1 MKGAL
6 DIHRELLGR
15 EILHEI
21 VRLPRVVLNADEI
34 PDVLGIDAGQ
44 VVSVRLYVAGTRVLA
59 AAVPADQV
67 PDLEAVRQAAGVARI
82 RPATIQEVNEATEYA
97 AGLVAP
103 LLLPVDISLYA
114 DPRLGRHD
122 VVYTATGD
130 TGTALGIGI
139 AELLV
144 ATGARIADL
153 VSPSVIDVTDARPGL
168 TVELE
173 V

>member
-34 PDVLGIDAGQ
+34 PDVLGIDASA
-44 VVSVRLYVAGTRVLA
+44 VVSVRLFVAGERMIA
-59 AAVPADQV
+59 AAVPADRA
-67 PDLEAVRQAAGVARI
+67 PDLEAVRQAAGATRV
-82 RPATIQEVNEATEYA
+82 RPATIQEVNEATDYA

-103 LLLPVDISLYA
+103 LLLPPQITLYA
-114 DPRLGRHD
+114 DARLGRHEI
-122 VVYTATGD
+122 VYTATGD
-130 TGTALGIGI
+130 TGTALGIGL

-144 ATGARIADL
+144 AAGARVADL
-153 VSPSVIDVTDARPGL
+153 LTPAFVDVSDPRLGR
-168 TVELE
+168 TVGLE

>member
-21 VRLPRVVLNADEI
+21 VRLRRVVLNADEI
-34 PDVLGIDAGQ
+34 AHVLGIEADQ
-44 VVSVRLYVAGTRVLA
+44 VVSVKLFVAGGRMIA
-59 AAVPADQV
+59 AAVPANQL
-67 PDLEAVRQAAGVARI
+67 PDPEAVRQAAGATRV
-82 RPATIQEVNEATEYA
+82 RPATMQEVNEATEYA

-103 LLLPVDISLYA
+103 LLLPPEITLYA
-114 DPRLGRHD
+114 DVRLARHD

-139 AELLV
+139 SELLV
-144 ATGARIADL
+144 TAGARVADL
-153 VSPSVIDVTDARPGL
+153 LSPSMIDVRDSRVGL
-168 TVELE
+168 TVDLE